1 MLAPNTSAQ
10 ESAEKETTA
19 STFIG
24 ASGEGRRA
32 VTLYRESLRSEL
44 PSALATSDASTTT
57 APPVSTSDPSTF
69 ALDRKQIA
77 SNAVVRVPSTTI
89 SVPREVKLQEWEGQ
103 VQEVGRHYFLARLVD
118 LTARETEETEEAE
131 LPISDVAAGERDLL
145 VEGATFRWI
154 IGYRLID
161 GLKERFSRVV
171 IRRLPMWT
179 DGEIQ
184 SADREAAKLHDEIHR
199 GRLDR
204 SA

>member
-1 MLAPNTSAQ
+1 VEA
-10 ESAEKETTA
+10 
-19 STFIG
+19 
-24 ASGEGRRA
+24 RRA
-32 VTLYRESLRSEL
+32 
-44 PSALATSDASTTT
+44 SAIGQS
-57 APPVSTSDPSTF
+57 PVGF
-69 ALDRKQIA
+69 DRKRA
-77 SNAVVRVPSTTI
+77 ANNAVVRIPSTTV

-103 VQEVGRHYFLARLVD
+103 VQEVGRQYFLARLVD
-118 LTARETEETEEAE
+118 LTADETEETAETE
-131 LPISDVAAGERDLL
+131 LPISDVATGERDLL

-179 DGEIQ
+179 DKEIQ
-184 SADREAAKLHDEIHR
+184 SADREATKLHDDIHR